1 MPGTVP
7 GSQGIHDK
15 QEIKDTIPN
24 LIGEADINQINNS
37 AIVWMCYGEDAHR
50 AVKENNKGKWTSPK
64 YQGRFVHAKDPWAS
78 TQKMR
83 NMNSVKW
90 KEGWRW
96 EIIPGKGNRYSKA

>member
-37 AIVWMCYGEDAHR
+37 AIV
-50 AVKENNKGKWTSPK
+50 
-64 YQGRFVHAKDPWAS
+64 
-78 TQKMR
+78 
-83 NMNSVKW
+83 
-90 KEGWRW
+90 
-96 EIIPGKGNRYSKA
+96 